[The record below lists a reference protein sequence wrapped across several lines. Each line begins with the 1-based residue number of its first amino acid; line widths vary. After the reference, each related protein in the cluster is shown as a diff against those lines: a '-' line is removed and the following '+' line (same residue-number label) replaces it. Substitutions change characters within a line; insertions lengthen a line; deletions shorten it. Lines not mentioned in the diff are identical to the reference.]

1 MSVIEELINLTKQ
14 ILYLNK
20 KEQIAEKIINNDN
33 DYNYH
38 IQLKSSLSD
47 KILRSSDADKQILFE
62 KAVNKFEK
70 LLIRYLYFITVYNS
84 KIVINKLQQLYVSY
98 KRLISAH
105 YNQFYDNCDNY
116 VLNKFDIDGSSQDI
130 ILFELIY
137 YYYEAVSNLHK
148 ILRFFNLP

>member
-1 MSVIEELINLTKQ
+1 MSDIEELINLTKQ

-47 KILRSSDADKQILFE
+47 KILRSSDVDKQILFE
-62 KAVNKFEK
+62 KSVNKFEK
-70 LLIRYLYFITVYNS
+70 LLGRYLYFMEAYNR
-84 KIVINKLQQLYVSY
+84 KIVIDKLQQLYVSY
-98 KRLISAH
+98 KRLIVAH
-105 YNQFYDNCDNY
+105 YNQFYNCNDY
-116 VLNKFDIDGSSQDI
+116 VLNKFDISGSSQDI